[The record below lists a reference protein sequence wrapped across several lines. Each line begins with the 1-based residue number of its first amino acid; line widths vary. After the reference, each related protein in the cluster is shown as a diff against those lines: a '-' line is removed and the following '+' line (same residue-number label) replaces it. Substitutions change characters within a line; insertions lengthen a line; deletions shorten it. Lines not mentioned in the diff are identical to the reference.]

1 MALAQYSKLVW
12 FPSGELA
19 RDIPARVFPENSNV
33 LAPLF
38 TDATGTTPLPNP
50 LNTTDGAVL
59 TFWAEEGEYWIHMDS
74 ESILVTVGGAPAELS
89 PANTVTPET
98 SYSQLSAAGVADT
111 YSRGDHTHGTP
122 APVAV
127 PGPAG
132 AVASETSYGITPAV
146 GVSGAYARA
155 DHTHGTPAAVAVPAP
170 AATVIPE
177 TTAGQASAVGVS
189 TAYAR
194 ADHTHGTPPAGGG
207 GAIIRTRD
215 VRITT
220 GDVALAASVPW
231 VIVTSAGP
239 TPLQLSIP
247 ADPGDQI
254 LVSPAFMRNGSGSF
268 LDLATLTSAGAIS
281 RYLGSGTASPLPEG
295 NPSYYPQAASFP
307 GVPNL
312 QKIVAQAGEINAG
325 SITVA
330 MVYRGSGA
338 ETIYASATY
347 PWYLLLMNIGP
358 EPA

>member
-19 RDIPARVFPENSNV
+19 PNIPARVFPENSNT
-33 LAPLF
+33 LAALF

-89 PANTVTPET
+89 PANTVTAET
-98 SYSQLSAAGVADT
+98 GYNQLPAAGVADT

-132 AVASETSYGITPAV
+132 AV
-146 GVSGAYARA
+146 
-155 DHTHGTPAAVAVPAP
+155 VA
-170 AATVIPE
+170 E
-177 TTAGQASAVGVS
+177 TTFGQSSAVGVS

-194 ADHTHGTPPAGGG
+194 ADHTHGTPTDPGGG
-207 GAIIRTRD
+207 GGVFVYRTRD
-215 VRITT
+215 TRITT

-247 ADPGDQI
+247 AAAGDRI

-268 LDLATLTSAGAIS
+268 LDMATLTSAGAIS
-281 RYLGSGTASPLPEG
+281 RYLGSGTVTPLPEG

-307 GVPNL
+307 GVPNP
-312 QKIVAQAGEINAG
+312 QKIVAEAGEINAG
-325 SITVA
+325 NITVA
-330 MVYRGSGA
+330 LVYRGSGS

-347 PWYLLLMNIGP
+347 PWYLLLTNIGP